1 VGISAFG
8 ALILRDAGD
17 GSENDSFACSLAVG
31 FDVGVF
37 MTPSTDDAVFSVS
50 DAAVQISEHIMCTP
64 RNGIA
69 PGNYRRV
76 C

>member
-1 VGISAFG
+1 
-8 ALILRDAGD
+8 
-17 GSENDSFACSLAVG
+17 
-31 FDVGVF
+31 

-76 C
+76 R